1 MYIRSIHVVIDTI
14 FFSLVAMIYTCLAV
28 PSVTGKHHRE
38 IEPAI
43 EHLFPWQE
51 KSI

>member
-1 MYIRSIHVVIDTI
+1 MQSIHVGIDMT
-14 FFSLVAMIYTCLAV
+14 FFSLVATINPCLAA
-28 PSVTGKHHRE
+28 PSVTGKEHHE
-38 IEPAI
+38 IEPTI